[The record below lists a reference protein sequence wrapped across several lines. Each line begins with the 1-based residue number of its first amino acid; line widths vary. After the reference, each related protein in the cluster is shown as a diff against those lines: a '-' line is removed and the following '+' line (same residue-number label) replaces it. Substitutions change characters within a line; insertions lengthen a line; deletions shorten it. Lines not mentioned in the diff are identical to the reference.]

1 VKLGGYTVRS
11 IASDLRHCS
20 YHTVNGRQKSPR
32 VQEFQEQLALS
43 TRCLLMETMEVSQSI
58 GIPGTVGTKY
68 TVLTDGNHGS
78 LPE

>member
-1 VKLGGYTVRS
+1 
-11 IASDLRHCS
+11 
-20 YHTVNGRQKSPR
+20 
-32 VQEFQEQLALS
+32 
-43 TRCLLMETMEVSQSI
+43 METMEVSQSI